1 MLMLASRS
9 VDPLAQHVVSLKEKV
24 VTNEECGHHSTL
36 VGISYDPAQFE
47 KLVRKLTRMC
57 AKDYPLRKERCFGS

>member
-24 VTNEECGHHSTL
+24 VTNGECGHLL
-36 VGISYDPAQFE
+36 VFHM
-47 KLVRKLTRMC
+47 T
-57 AKDYPLRKERCFGS
+57 PLNLKN